1 MTFETEEGFNRAARY
16 NDTVEMDE
24 RFHQYKT
31 LLFQPLEIRE
41 ASEPTDIIWENRF
54 YLPIERFY
62 KKCIVFFVIIVMLFF
77 SFQIIFNLQKKSL
90 AMKGRQHQMGF
101 DLSRVVPAP
110 EIATAITNIVATTAV
125 VTIAEQQRR

>member
-1 MTFETEEGFNRAARY
+1 
-16 NDTVEMDE
+16 MDE

-90 AMKGRQHQMGF
+90 AMKGRYPSQNCADYNEDYHKRREKWK
-101 DLSRVVPAP
+101 DD
-110 EIATAITNIVATTAV
+110 AIDEYLAKNKLIEQG
-125 VTIAEQQRR
+125 EQQVYFTGPF